1 MKNMQKE
8 IDSRLNYAE
17 EQISDLETI
26 IVKII
31 QPEQHKEKNIKQLIP
46 LSTRNRNNLVSGG
59 RN

>member
-17 EQISDLETI
+17 QISDLETI
-26 IVKII
+26 IVKVI